1 MPDVT
6 GRSENLNNSTFLG
19 WPIYIYNAGFL
30 EPFSS
35 TYPRRLLIVVACEPT
50 GQDLGIIDVHIVL
63 VSELGGVL
71 RHTA

>member
-6 GRSENLNNSTFLG
+6 GRSENLNNSSFLG
-19 WPIYIYNAGFL
+19 RPTYIYNAGFL

-35 TYPRRLLIVVACEPT
+35 TYPLRLLIVVACEPT
-50 GQDLGIIDVHIVL
+50 SEYLGVVDVHVVP

-71 RHTA
+71 RNTA